1 MVIEG
6 QVHGG
11 LTDGVG
17 MALMEMIAFDA
28 EGNCLGASLMD
39 YLIPTALE
47 VPDWETGHT
56 VTPSPHHPIGAKGI
70 GESATVGSPPAI
82 VNAVVDAAEAFRDQ
96 ARRHAVDALSGLGRH
111 AGSSHPASLTV
122 RDEVAHGMSARMGEL
137 LGEKVPFVHATVVR
151 AQAPTSARP
160 GDDAIVLGDGTIE
173 GFVGGQCAEESVRT
187 AALEVL
193 AQGEALLL
201 RVLPEGDVSF
211 PDADG
216 AGVVV
221 NPCLSGGALE
231 IFLEPVL
238 PEQLIYVVGETSIAD
253 ALAALAEC
261 LGFAFSSVR
270 TLARHRP
277 EGALRSSSAA
287 TGTPSRSRSGPP
299 STPGCPSLAWS
310 RASAEARPSS
320 PRWI

>member
-1 MVIEG
+1 
-6 QVHGG
+6 
-11 LTDGVG
+11 
-17 MALMEMIAFDA
+17 
-28 EGNCLGASLMD
+28 
-39 YLIPTALE
+39 
-47 VPDWETGHT
+47 
-56 VTPSPHHPIGAKGI
+56 
-70 GESATVGSPPAI
+70 
-82 VNAVVDAAEAFRDQ
+82 
-96 ARRHAVDALSGLGRH
+96 
-111 AGSSHPASLTV
+111 
-122 RDEVAHGMSARMGEL
+122 MSARMGEL

-216 AGVVV
+216 ARVVV

-277 EGALRSSSAA
+277 EGALAVIVCSHGHDEPESIRAA
-287 TGTPSRSRSGPP
+287 LDAGVPFVGLVASQRRGEAVIATLDLSEQERSRVHTPVGIDIGARTAQEIALSIMAQIVKAVRRGELVAPAPGAIPEVVQAVDPVCGMTVVVGPDTPHRSVDGSEVFFCSSG
-299 STPGCPSLAWS
+299 CRDRFA
-310 RASAEARPSS
+310 A
-320 PRWI
+320 